1 MIYHY
6 LHIVVM
12 YHFRLM
18 DATKTTPVT
27 RRKMEIVEIQMRQIQ
42 SMKAKIQFICE
53 NADAMVEA
61 MEEKAR
67 TTQIEYLN
75 DENIDPYKL
84 WRGAS
89 IDQYMLNNL
98 FSGRYSDSGEYIS
111 EVRRDMEKV
120 A

>member
-1 MIYHY
+1 
-6 LHIVVM
+6 M

-27 RRKMEIVEIQMRQIQ
+27 RRKMEIVEIQMRQVR

-53 NADAMVEA
+53 NADAMIEA

-67 TTQIEYLN
+67 TTQIEFLN
-75 DENIDPYKL
+75 QENNDAYTL
-84 WRGAS
+84 WRGDR
-89 IDQYMLNNL
+89 IEHYLFGNLLN
-98 FSGRYSDSGEYIS
+98 DHS
-111 EVRRDMEKV
+111 EVRKDMKKV